1 MEFNIQIILYLLV
14 LTLVGFLVG
23 LFWARRRVAKQRTRD
38 RERLENKVRGYEREL
53 EKTRGELRVQR
64 DETNMIKSELAS
76 TKGKLK
82 AREAELSALQAK
94 FKAFESLETE
104 LAAKKSELNSAKVEM
119 DSLRSRLMH
128 AEAKLKKPPEP
139 DPRLVAEL
147 QTVKQSLSDKENEI
161 ATLLGRVK
169 ELAPLSIQIKD
180 RDLRLRESETK
191 HAQEIKAQVEEIG
204 KLQSRIR
211 DLETENMRTH
221 SKTASI
227 ETKLRE
233 LESDQ
238 HAALARKNDELAGA
252 QARIAELESQLQSM
266 GGDRAESGERLI
278 ELNAHMQPVA
288 VEKDAEM
295 DLIR

>member
-14 LTLVGFLVG
+14 LTLVGFLIG
-23 LFWARRRVAKQRTRD
+23 LFLARRRVAKHQTRN
-38 RERLENKVRGYEREL
+38 RERLENKMRGYERDL
-53 EKTRGELRVQR
+53 DKTRGELRVQR

-76 TKGKLK
+76 TKGTLK

-94 FKAFESLETE
+94 FKAFETLETE
-104 LAAKKSELNSAKVEM
+104 LATKKSELNSAKVEM
-119 DSLRSRLMH
+119 DSLRSRLVH
-128 AEAKLKKPPEP
+128 AEARLKKPPEP
-139 DPRLVAEL
+139 DPRLVAEM
-147 QTVKQSLSDKENEI
+147 QTVKQSLSDKENEV

-191 HAQEIKAQVEEIG
+191 HAQEIKVKGEEIG
-204 KLQSRIR
+204 KLRSRIS
-211 DLETENMRTH
+211 DLETENGRAQ
-221 SKTASI
+221 SKLGFL

-233 LESDQ
+233 LESDHQ
-238 HAALARKNDELAGA
+238 AALARKNDELAGA
-252 QARIAELESQLQSM
+252 QARIAELESKLQSM
-266 GGDRAESGERLI
+266 GGDRAEGDERLI
-278 ELNAHMQPVA
+278 GLDSHMQPVA

>member
-23 LFWARRRVAKQRTRD
+23 LFWARRRVATHRTRD
-38 RERLENKVRGYEREL
+38 RERLENKMRGYERDL
-53 EKTRGELRVQR
+53 DKTRSELRVQR
-64 DETNMIKSELAS
+64 DETNMIKGELAS

-82 AREAELSALQAK
+82 ARDAELSALQAK
-94 FKAFESLETE
+94 FKAFETLETE

-147 QTVKQSLSDKENEI
+147 QSVKQNLSGKENEI

-180 RDLRLRESETK
+180 RDLRLRESETI
-191 HAQEIKAQVEEIG
+191 HAEEIKAKVEEIG
-204 KLQSRIR
+204 KLRSSIH
-211 DLETENMRTH
+211 DLETENRRAH
-221 SKTASI
+221 SETASF

-233 LESDQ
+233 LESDH

-252 QARIAELESQLQSM
+252 QARIAELESKSEPM
-266 GGDRAESGERLI
+266 GGDPAESDERLI
-278 ELNAHMQPVA
+278 ELDAHVKSVA